1 MATNTVSRTLPRAL
15 KRARCTASTQQTRR
29 VATAAAAVD
38 YHDPAPEY
46 IPPPPLPTTR
56 PSRADTIRDAK
67 PFSAFLT
74 DTHARQHD
82 YLRISL
88 TEKCNLR
95 CLYCMPEEG
104 IALSPPTTQL
114 TTPEIIYISQL
125 FVNQGVTKIR
135 LTGGEPTVRKDILEL
150 MRRIGDLRSA
160 GLKELALTTNGIS
173 LWRKLDSMVE
183 AGLTGLNISLDT
195 LDPFQFTLLT
205 RRQGFDAVMKSINR
219 VQEMNRAGA
228 NIKLK
233 INCVMMRGLNSE
245 QLLPFVEMTRE
256 QDIEVRFI
264 EYMPFGGNKWSENKM
279 LPYEEMLAMIKA
291 VHPEFHRVPDRTKSE
306 TSKTWQVPGF
316 VGRVGFIT
324 SMTEDFCGTC
334 NRLRITS
341 DGNLKVCLHGETE
354 VSLRDLIRKDHG
366 GEPMDDV
373 AFDAIR
379 QIELDR
385 RKGMDG
391 QLSGGEEG
399 WISKERQLLEF
410 IGAAVKRKKERHAG
424 MGELENMRNRP
435 MILIGE
441 RATSSRPSSL
451 RRPFSSAL
459 SQPWSR
465 IPTHLFSNYPGT
477 ASHARYFSTSNRRQ
491 SDDTENA
498 GLASRF
504 GFQSLTGLFAD
515 EAPRGRYSR
524 PRAETPTPAPKVD
537 ELKPDVRNSKP
548 SPKLEETKPGVR
560 NAKPLTGVWKGRSS
574 DEPADQAFFQS
585 AHVAQSSPTVT
596 KSAEG
601 SSATRQ
607 TITPAPVAYAPIQ
620 VDESR
625 GPKSEDTGKLAV
637 NGRVERDSLAFRRPR
652 SGRDLRPHV
661 QSTRD
666 AAADDYHRA
675 KEEGVLPRPRAPRS
689 LKPRAGRSREVVPD
703 PFAQPSGQRPVVAT
717 SKLEPGTRDG
727 AWGLSEDAM
736 QTIDSMNDPHGAP
749 PAISEQEPP
758 AVTVDPEIARTSMR
772 STSPA
777 SEPAKLT
784 HVTSSGE
791 AHMVDVGA
799 KPDTRRVAVAVA
811 YVRFSNPEAFRL
823 IYENSNKK
831 GDVLG
836 TARIAGIMAAK
847 RTSDLIPLCH
857 PIAISKVEVEVNLRA
872 VGGGQSAFTRKRNT
886 NGVVELQAVV
896 ETVGPTGVEMEALSA
911 VTGAAL
917 TVYDMCKAVD
927 KSMEIAQTRV
937 VYKSGGRSIDHKHPE
952 WARDV
957 GMLWFKKRNLEI
969 PVQVYAEEK
978 KHKKQELDVEDS

>member
-15 KRARCTASTQQTRR
+15 KRARWTASAQQTRR

-38 YHDPAPEY
+38 YHDPAPAY
-46 IPPPPLPTTR
+46 IPPPPLPTTT

-366 GEPMDDV
+366 GEPMDYA

-385 RKGMDG
+385 RKGMNG
-391 QLSGGEEG
+391 ELSGGEEG
-399 WISKERQLLEF
+399 WMSKERQLLEF

-424 MGELENMRNRP
+424 MGE
-435 MILIGE
+435 
-441 RATSSRPSSL
+441 RATSSRPSSRL
-451 RRPFSSAL
+451 RPSSA
-459 SQPWSR
+459 WSR
-465 IPTHLFSNYPGT
+465 IPTHLLPNNLGIT
-477 ASHARYFSTSNRRQ
+477 SHARHFSSSNLRQ
-491 SDDTENA
+491 ADDTEDT

-504 GFQSLTGLFAD
+504 GFQSLTGLFAE

-524 PRAETPTPAPKVD
+524 PRAETPTPARKVD
-537 ELKPDVRNSKP
+537 ESKP
-548 SPKLEETKPGVR
+548 EVKDVKPPNGVR
-560 NAKPLTGVWKGRSS
+560 KSRSS
-574 DEPADQAFFQS
+574 DEPADHAFFKS
-585 AHVAQSSPTVT
+585 AHVAQNSPTVT
-596 KSAEG
+596 KPAQARSSPIASSPLASALPQSDQSLFRVVEG
-601 SSATRQ
+601 DSKRGLVAAPRTRRQ
-607 TITPAPVAYAPIQ
+607 RLEARRWDKNLDGVPPVF
-620 VDESR
+620 S
-625 GPKSEDTGKLAV
+625 K
-637 NGRVERDSLAFRRPR
+637 RR
-652 SGRDLRPHV
+652 
-661 QSTRD
+661 
-666 AAADDYHRA
+666 AAAEEFYRA
-675 KEEGVLPRPRAPRS
+675 KRVGVSANSRESASVSRED
-689 LKPRAGRSREVVPD
+689 RSRSVVPD
-703 PFAQPSGQRPVVAT
+703 PFARSSRQSPLVGTP
-717 SKLEPGTRDG
+717 KLESGTQDG
-727 AWGLSEDAM
+727 AWGFSEDAM
-736 QTIDSMNDPHGAP
+736 ETIDSMSDPHSTPLASPEPEPPTVAADPKASMRPTP
-749 PAISEQEPP
+749 PAH
-758 AVTVDPEIARTSMR
+758 A
-772 STSPA
+772 
-777 SEPAKLT
+777 PAKLT
-784 HVTSSGE
+784 HLTSSGE

-799 KPDTRRVAVAVA
+799 KANTRRVAVALA
-811 YVRFSNPEAFRL
+811 YVRFSNPEPFRL
-823 IYENSNKK
+823 IFENSNKK

-857 PIAISKVEVEVNLRA
+857 PIAISKVEVEANLRA
-872 VGGGQSAFTRKRNT
+872 ATSGQFLATRKRNRF
-886 NGVVELQAVV
+886 GVIELQAIV

-927 KSMEIAQTRV
+927 KFMDIDGAKV
-937 VYKSGGRSIDHKHPE
+937 VYKTGGRSGTYASSE
-952 WARDV
+952 WFQSDDV
-957 GMLWFKKRNLEI
+957 GRAWFESRGVAI
-969 PVQVYAEEK
+969 PVFVGAEEWRRK
-978 KHKKQELDVEDS
+978 GREQ